1 MPETTTILIAD
12 DHRLFREGLKA
23 LLGALDGFTIVAEA
37 ATGREAIGLA
47 LDLQPD
53 VILMDLQMPDLNGLE
68 ATQAILNASPQIGI
82 LILSMFEDDENVF
95 RAMQAGA
102 RGYLLKGADHGE
114 LVRAMMAVANGE
126 AIFAPS
132 IARRLMGFFAT
143 KRSNIYASPHYP
155 SGVFPELT
163 EREREIL
170 ALIAQGHPNPAIARK
185 LEVSDKTVRNH
196 ITSIFSKLQVTS
208 RSEAIVR
215 AKAGGM

>member
-1 MPETTTILIAD
+1 MSETTTILIAD

-23 LLGALDGFTIVAEA
+23 LLGLLDGFSIVAEA
-37 ATGREAIGLA
+37 ATGQEAIALA
-47 LDLQPD
+47 LELQPD

-68 ATQAILNASPQIGI
+68 ATRAILNTSPQIGI

-95 RAMQAGA
+95 SAMQAGA

-114 LVRAMMAVANGE
+114 LMRAIVAVANGE

-132 IARRLMGFFAT
+132 VARRLMGFFAT
-143 KRSNIYASPHYP
+143 KRSHLYASPLYP
-155 SGVFPELT
+155 NGVFPELT
-163 EREREIL
+163 EREREVL
-170 ALIAQGHPNPAIARK
+170 VLIAQGHSNHEIARK
-185 LEVSDKTVRNH
+185 LERSDKTVRNH

-215 AKAGGM
+215 AKAEGM